1 MFAAVDE
8 REVILFL
15 RINIQSQLKEV
26 KLFLQQ
32 VMLFLRS
39 NNRKRE
45 QCYYWNK
52 ANFVFVVRA
61 GDNIQGKLYTRPM
74 IKVVTSI

>member
-8 REVILFL
+8 REIILFL

-32 VMLFLRS
+32 YF
-39 NNRKRE
+39 NRKSCCFCPRKIEKKGTMLIKE
-45 QCYYWNK
+45 Q
-52 ANFVFVVRA
+52 
-61 GDNIQGKLYTRPM
+61 
-74 IKVVTSI
+74 S

>member
-32 VMLFLRS
+32 YF
-39 NNRKRE
+39 NRKSCCFCARIIEKGTMFLME
-45 QCYYWNK
+45 Q
-52 ANFVFVVRA
+52 
-61 GDNIQGKLYTRPM
+61 
-74 IKVVTSI
+74 S